1 MRVSYT
7 WIVTQIVDVLESER
21 GGVEDEEAS
30 HVGSTS
36 ILR

>member
-21 GGVEDEEAS
+21 GGGWKMKRPLMWDPPVF
-30 HVGSTS
+30 
-36 ILR
+36 